1 MMNVQDSPYSIKC
14 LEVNEMIVLTC
25 DDHGCAYSI
34 DSEGTLYY
42 TPQYNDGSINVE
54 DWSEVDHMAL
64 LGEEEEV
71 QALIEEIHEQLIVIS
86 KSIGEYYKA

>member
-1 MMNVQDSPYSIKC
+1 
-14 LEVNEMIVLTC
+14 MIVLTC

-54 DWSEVDHMAL
+54 DWDEVDHMAL

-71 QALIEEIHEQLIVIS
+71 QALVEEVHEQLIVIS

>member
-1 MMNVQDSPYSIKC
+1 
-14 LEVNEMIVLTC
+14 MIVLTC

-54 DWSEVDHMAL
+54 DWDEVDHMSL
-64 LGEEEEV
+64 LGEEDDI
-71 QALIEEIHEQLIVIS
+71 QALVEEIHEQLIVIS

>member
-1 MMNVQDSPYSIKC
+1 
-14 LEVNEMIVLTC
+14 MIVLTC
-25 DDHGCAYSI
+25 DEHGCAYSI

-64 LGEEEEV
+64 LGEEDDV
-71 QALIEEIHEQLIVIS
+71 QALIEEVHEQLIVIS
-86 KSIGEYYKA
+86 KSIGEYYKG

>member
-1 MMNVQDSPYSIKC
+1 MMNVQDSHYSIKC

-25 DDHGCAYSI
+25 DDYGCAYSI

-86 KSIGEYYKA
+86 KSIGEYYC

>member
-1 MMNVQDSPYSIKC
+1 
-14 LEVNEMIVLTC
+14 MIVLTC

-54 DWSEVDHMAL
+54 DWDEVDHMAL
-64 LGEEEEV
+64 LGEEDDI
-71 QALIEEIHEQLIVIS
+71 QALIEEVHEQLIVIS
-86 KSIGEYYKA
+86 KSIGEYYQA

>member
-1 MMNVQDSPYSIKC
+1 
-14 LEVNEMIVLTC
+14 MIVLTC

-54 DWSEVDHMAL
+54 DWDEVDHMAL
-64 LGEEEEV
+64 LGEEDDIQALVEEV
-71 QALIEEIHEQLIVIS
+71 HEQLIAMS

>member
-1 MMNVQDSPYSIKC
+1 
-14 LEVNEMIVLTC
+14 MIVLTC

-54 DWSEVDHMAL
+54 DWDEVDHMAL
-64 LGEEEEV
+64 LGEEDDIQALVEEV
-71 QALIEEIHEQLIVIS
+71 HEQLIVIS
-86 KSIGEYYKA
+86 KSIGEYYKAWRSYKSRNIYNPKVII

>member
-1 MMNVQDSPYSIKC
+1 
-14 LEVNEMIVLTC
+14 MIVLTC

-54 DWSEVDHMAL
+54 DWDEVDHMAL
-64 LGEEEEV
+64 LGEEDDIQALVEEV
-71 QALIEEIHEQLIVIS
+71 HEQLIVIS

>member
-1 MMNVQDSPYSIKC
+1 
-14 LEVNEMIVLTC
+14 MIVLTC
-25 DDHGCAYSI
+25 DEHGCAYSI

-64 LGEEEEV
+64 LGEEDDV
-71 QALIEEIHEQLIVIS
+71 QALIEEVHEQLIAIS
-86 KSIGEYYKA
+86 KSIGEYYKG

>member
-1 MMNVQDSPYSIKC
+1 
-14 LEVNEMIVLTC
+14 MIVLTC

-54 DWSEVDHMAL
+54 DWDEVDHMSL

>member
-1 MMNVQDSPYSIKC
+1 
-14 LEVNEMIVLTC
+14 MIVLTC

-54 DWSEVDHMAL
+54 YWDEVDHMSL

-71 QALIEEIHEQLIVIS
+71 QALVEEVHEQLIVIS